1 MSAQLPPGRGRQ
13 QQDISGGRRSEAEA
27 TRHTPDRQRPGLG
40 MTDEEKAVRRAQ
52 AEQAI
57 RDHALAVQAVRVLE
71 GVARGPMV
79 RSPLT
84 MARALRELAD
94 HFEAVA

>member
-1 MSAQLPPGRGRQ
+1 MTG
-13 QQDISGGRRSEAEA
+13 
-27 TRHTPDRQRPGLG
+27 HRPRLG
-40 MTDEEKAVRRAQ
+40 MSDEAKAFRLAQ

-57 RDHALAVQAVRVLE
+57 REHALAVQAVRVLE
-71 GVARGPMV
+71 GIARGPMV

-94 HFEAVA
+94 HFEEAA